1 MHLISLPLH
10 AELDGTRSNGRR
22 YTLQRLSERPHAFL
36 LRNFLSMAEC
46 EALMA
51 SAKRAG
57 FEAAET
63 TGRSSAR
70 RKCNYALLAPST
82 EKVLASVQSDAA
94 RALLSAEALQT
105 PGGGVE
111 ELNVLHYQAGGE
123 YLLQ

>member
-1 MHLISLPLH
+1 M
-10 AELDGTRSNGRR
+10 
-22 YTLQRLSERPHAFL
+22 
-36 LRNFLSMAEC
+36 LRNFLSATEC

-57 FEAAET
+57 LEAAET
-63 TGRSSAR
+63 TGKSGAR
-70 RKCNYALLAPST
+70 RRCDYALLSPSK

-111 ELNVLHYQAGGE
+111 ELNVLHYQPGGE